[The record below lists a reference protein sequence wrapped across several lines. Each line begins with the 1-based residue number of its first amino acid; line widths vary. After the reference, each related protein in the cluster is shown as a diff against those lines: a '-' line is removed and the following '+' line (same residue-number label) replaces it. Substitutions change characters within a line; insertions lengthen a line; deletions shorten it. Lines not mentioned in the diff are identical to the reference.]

1 MSARR
6 LNGFAELRTRPMNE
20 SEPRPVR
27 RCTKCGAVLRRSNP
41 SDLCAPC
48 SGVRVQGLEPWITRQ
63 GQERMRMHVQVLRA
77 GLNRQMDLDRKDFET
92 ARALNACIET
102 AAKERPV
109 AEPAHT

>member
-1 MSARR
+1 MAGRYPKCMTDAIAYGMDNAALVMDELEVSERTIEV
-6 LNGFAELRTRPMNE
+6 LNAFEREVIRTVF
-20 SEPRPVR
+20 PR
-27 RCTKCGAVLRRSNP
+27 
-41 SDLCAPC
+41 
-48 SGVRVQGLEPWITRQ
+48 ITRQ

-77 GLNRQMDLDRKDFET
+77 GLNRQMDLDRKDFDT